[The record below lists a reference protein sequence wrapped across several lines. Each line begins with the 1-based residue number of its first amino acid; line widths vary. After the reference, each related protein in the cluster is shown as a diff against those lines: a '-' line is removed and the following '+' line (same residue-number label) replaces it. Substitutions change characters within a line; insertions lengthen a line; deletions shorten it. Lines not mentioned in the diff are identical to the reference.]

1 MNIKI
6 KNKINIIPVDNIDNS
21 VLDFIQ
27 NSLKRIFKTKIYI
40 LDRIDIPEN
49 SFVKN
54 RKQHNAAIIS
64 NYITEK
70 LSLKYIQDINLA
82 ILNTDIFVPSLNFV
96 FGIATDFPKICL
108 ISILRLNPL
117 FYTFFSLNHKGQDL
131 IEELTDKERK
141 VFKDRILKEAV
152 HEIGHT
158 LGLNHCNSYKCV
170 MYFSDTLID
179 TDKKSYNFCSSCL
192 NLLLKE

>member
-6 KNKINIIPVDNIDNS
+6 KNRINIIPVDNIDNS

-40 LDRIDIPEN
+40 LDKIDIPEN
-49 SFVKN
+49 SFVKS
-54 RKQHNAAIIS
+54 RKQYNAAIIS

-117 FYTFFSLNHKGQDL
+117 FYTFFSINYKGQDL
-131 IEELTDKERK
+131 IEKLTDRERK

-158 LGLNHCNSYKCV
+158 LGLNHCHSYKCV
-170 MYFSDTLID
+170 MYFSDTLLD
-179 TDKKSYNFCSSCL
+179 TDKKSYNFCPNCL